1 MALTWSNHGPSIGHY
16 NVKIYYLV
24 HLNKRYLW
32 SKYGLGMVPKFKYSR
47 NISFIPS

>member
-1 MALTWSNHGPSIGHY
+1 MALTWSNMALALAIT
-16 NVKIYYLV
+16 
-24 HLNKRYLW
+24 W